1 LKGIYVLIIRVNKDI
16 HVNIGA
22 LSRKS
27 FAKGL
32 YVYVGSAQTNLEQ
45 RVKRHLKREKRL
57 FWHIDYL
64 LANDAAEIVKVLYKQ
79 GDKTEECKTANR
91 IAENGTPIAGFGCSD
106 CNCKTHLYHIKKLH
120 TSTKNNANP
129 TPKNITLFK
138 RQQQEYVV
146 HQKAV
151 VV

>member
-22 LSRKS
+22 LCRRF

-32 YVYVGSAQTNLEQ
+32 YAYVGSAQTNLEQ

-64 LANDAAEIVKVLYKQ
+64 LDNNAAEIVKVLYKQ
-79 GDKTEECKTANR
+79 RDKAEECKTATQ
-91 IAENGTPIAGFGCSD
+91 IGENGTPIAGFGCSD
-106 CNCKTHLYHIKKLH
+106 CHCKSHLFQIDDYKFLLG
-120 TSTKNNANP
+120 SMQPLNV
-129 TPKNITLFK
+129 LS
-138 RQQQEYVV
+138 
-146 HQKAV
+146 
-151 VV
+151 